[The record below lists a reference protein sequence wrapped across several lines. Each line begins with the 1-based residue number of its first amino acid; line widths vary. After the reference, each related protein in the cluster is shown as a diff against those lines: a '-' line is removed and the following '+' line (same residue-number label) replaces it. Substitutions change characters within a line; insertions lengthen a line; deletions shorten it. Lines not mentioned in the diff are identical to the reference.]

1 MVFFLFFSWHF
12 AWEHVA
18 GEDHLDHQVFSC
30 AVANTGIV
38 QALYIWS
45 FFILKTVK
53 PSVPELAVLVVSS
66 LVCDQFISVVFVI
79 IILEFKLFLLCISLV
94 DLKTET
100 ISHLFSFCLHFVV
113 LGQLLSF
120 NTLFPKGL
128 FVPLILLCA
137 EWGTVHWYIF
147 KFYITFH
154 FGWPE
159 LPTVFHVKSQQCPSG
174 IPCISVGNNFK
185 HTVLHTVSR
194 GWINIIFRP

>member
-1 MVFFLFFSWHF
+1 
-12 AWEHVA
+12 VA

-53 PSVPELAVLVVSS
+53 TSVPELAVLVVSS

-120 NTLFPKGL
+120 NTLFPKGSSFPSSCYVLNGVL
-128 FVPLILLCA
+128 FTDIFLNFTLLFTLVDLSFPQYSMLSLSSVLVAFPAFLWGITLSILFSTL
-137 EWGTVHWYIF
+137 
-147 KFYITFH
+147 
-154 FGWPE
+154 
-159 LPTVFHVKSQQCPSG
+159 FHVG
-174 IPCISVGNNFK
+174 GL
-185 HTVLHTVSR
+185 T
-194 GWINIIFRP
+194 